1 MIQPQW
7 PGLGPI
13 LSSLTL
19 GRSPGDGGIAGS
31 LPTAASDGV
40 SSSWWRSTGVPA
52 GGTGGADPSATMWTL
67 LQSIVGLL
75 GQLVGAFTN
84 GLGSASGTTLP
95 GTPPGTQPG
104 IGGPQ
109 QRFADVDISS
119 TGDPH
124 LAETGTRQTA
134 GGAQAVDEHFD
145 SMTSHDDLVSSR
157 AIAGGYQV
165 STAVTQAGANGVTWN
180 ESATVRTNFDQDSV
194 TMRRDGSF
202 SIIDG
207 DQFVD
212 LNKGESAT
220 LSGGET
226 VTENADGSLVVAA
239 AGQHGGTMTTTLR
252 ATGNGVDVTTHAHEL
267 AVGGD
272 VVQHGRHAHHGGHH
286 PQQPVATPVA
296 GPVETPA
303 V

>member
-31 LPTAASDGV
+31 APTPASDGV
-40 SSSWWRSTGVPA
+40 SSSWWRSTAVP
-52 GGTGGADPSATMWTL
+52 TGSTSSADPSATMWAL
-67 LQSIVGLL
+67 LQSIVGLF

-84 GLGSASGTTLP
+84 GLGAAT

-104 IGGPQ
+104 TNGPQ

-134 GGAQAVDEHFD
+134 GGNQAVDERYD

-157 AIAGGYQV
+157 AIAGGYRV
-165 STAVTQAGANGVTWN
+165 STAVTQPGANGVTWN
-180 ESATVRTNFDQDSV
+180 DSATVHTNFDQDSV
-194 TMRRDGSF
+194 TMRRDGTF
-202 SIIDG
+202 SIADG
-207 DQFVD
+207 NQSVA
-212 LNKGESAT
+212 LAKGQSVT

-239 AGQHGGTMTTTLR
+239 ANQRGGTMSTTLR

-272 VVQHGRHAHHGGHH
+272 VVQHGRRAHHGPH
-286 PQQPVATPVA
+286 PHQPVATPL
-296 GPVETPA
+296 PVPLETPPL
-303 V
+303 